1 MNKNKQWLK
10 LLPAAAVFAAV
21 CVTCYQTDKTP
32 AEATQIEN
40 NNIMSTSEIKKMLNY
55 EVDNSNTTRSSSA
68 KTNKTSKKRQQQK
81 RPVRSKQ
88 ELRKIPLP
96 VLLHPAVQAVEPV
109 LQ

>member
-1 MNKNKQWLK
+1 MNKNTQWLK

-32 AEATQIEN
+32 AEATQVEN

-55 EVDNSNTTRSSSA
+55 EADIQPVVLLP
-68 KTNKTSKKRQQQK
+68 KQIKLPKKRQQQK

-96 VLLHPAVQAVEPV
+96 ALLHPAVQAVEQV

>member
-1 MNKNKQWLK
+1 MNKNTQWLK

-32 AEATQIEN
+32 AEATQVEN

-55 EVDNSNTTRSSSA
+55 EADNSNTTSSSSA
-68 KTNKTSKKRQQQK
+68 KTNKTSPKKTT
-81 RPVRSKQ
+81 VRSKQ

-96 VLLHPAVQAVEPV
+96 ALLHPAVQAVEQV

>member
-32 AEATQIEN
+32 AEATQVEN
-40 NNIMSTSEIKKMLNY
+40 NNIMSTSAIQPGVLLPKQIKLP
-55 EVDNSNTTRSSSA
+55 
-68 KTNKTSKKRQQQK
+68 KKRQQQK

-88 ELRKIPLP
+88 ELKKIPLP
-96 VLLHPAVQAVEPV
+96 ALLHPAVQAVAVEPV

>member
-68 KTNKTSKKRQQQK
+68 KTNKTSKKK
-81 RPVRSKQ
+81 TTAKKTSKIKTGTKKNTTTGAAGYPT
-88 ELRKIPLP
+88 LFIGL
-96 VLLHPAVQAVEPV
+96 
-109 LQ
+109 

>member
-1 MNKNKQWLK
+1 MNKNTQWLK

-32 AEATQIEN
+32 AEATQVEN

-55 EVDNSNTTRSSSA
+55 TAVIQPVVLLP
-68 KTNKTSKKRQQQK
+68 KQIKLPKKRQQQK

-96 VLLHPAVQAVEPV
+96 ALLHPAVQAVEQV